1 MEYSD
6 QRESK
11 GRWFCSSVLDAT
23 AADSSA
29 QYENY
34 TISVKSETEQLELSD
49 LELENLITMESNRG
63 EVLLRKMNC
72 LKGERDELKRECE
85 ELKASQRKTD
95 SNTLSLSVVEEIKQ
109 ELQHERSLNANLRL
123 QLHKTQ
129 EANSELILAVQD
141 LEQLLEQKNTQIA
154 CPNCTKICIKQP
166 IQDISEMNFAE
177 GNSNVHVS
185 ECEELFE
192 TTSDGDDEQY
202 QLDVLVNRDDKVD
215 SDLKNNI
222 DVYKVHQE
230 DLQMQMEKLALKYE
244 ILKQEN
250 ADLLSK
256 LEQARQEEIIN
267 QQRDCS
273 ENSATISDL
282 KEQINVLKNELQERS
297 RAYDASLE
305 VITNENFK
313 QQKRAKEAEDALWMT
328 RLHNAK
334 ITERLQEEFEILA
347 GEITSTFHMNEKLAI
362 QALAEANE
370 IHLQKCHLEEQLE
383 QNKADIAVLQ
393 ERHEVEVKELSNLVD
408 LKTKEIGRLQ
418 KKSEASDNQNKMG
431 EAKIKALSENIFTL
445 KTEVQK
451 LSAEKV
457 QLCEQIA
464 VNKKSVTEI
473 EQLKDFSAE
482 VEKTLYEKNLE
493 SEVLKNELASM
504 REEAD
509 KLEKGIYKLQQLVE
523 EKEMLIK
530 SLNSEIEIIK
540 ERSRAMSLEEEIE
553 KKNLLKQI
561 CHLQSDLKRKDD
573 TTTILEKKLQEKI
586 TRSTNSGVNMKT
598 GSSRNKRNKTGSAT
612 QSSSDVTVL
621 YEKIKLLE
629 EKLKLKDAKLENT
642 MTSFLNREKHLN
654 HRIEELERDLLRCDK
669 EGMQNIKH
677 NLDGDCAISIDNEL
691 ALSHEIISLEGE
703 EEDSKSNKC
712 NQNNL
717 AEMLIQEQQ
726 NVKYNQDGDCAISID
741 NELTLS
747 HEDTT
752 LEKKE
757 QDSKP
762 KKCSRYN
769 LTEMLHEMAML
780 RENNKST
787 EAELKEMQQRYTQI
801 SLRFAEVEGERQQ
814 LVMTVRNLKN
824 AQKI

>member
-1 MEYSD
+1 MLKVTRWKGEKNKIRVVFKLQFHASQVNSLGWEIMMVSLVPLDVGKATMKTDKVLVIGGHCHWRNPIYETVKLFQDSNTGKMEDKLYKFVVSANGIAAAATVGEITVNLAD
-6 QRESK
+6 YFESAKPTSASLPLKPSKSGIILHVTIQRMHADLEV
-11 GRWFCSSVLDAT
+11 SSVLDAT

-63 EVLLRKMNC
+63 EILLRKMNC

-141 LEQLLEQKNTQIA
+141 LEQLLEQKNTEIA
-154 CPNCTKICIKQP
+154 CQNCTKICIKQP

-222 DVYKVHQE
+222 DVYK
-230 DLQMQMEKLALKYE
+230 
-244 ILKQEN
+244 EN
-250 ADLLSK
+250 ADLHSK

-282 KEQINVLKNELQERS
+282 KEQIKVLKNELQERS

-362 QALAEANE
+362 QVLAEANE

-393 ERHEVEVKELSNLVD
+393 ERHEV
-408 LKTKEIGRLQ
+408 
-418 KKSEASDNQNKMG
+418 KS
-431 EAKIKALSENIFTL
+431 
-445 KTEVQK
+445 
-451 LSAEKV
+451 
-457 QLCEQIA
+457 
-464 VNKKSVTEI
+464 
-473 EQLKDFSAE
+473 
-482 VEKTLYEKNLE
+482 
-493 SEVLKNELASM
+493 
-504 REEAD
+504 
-509 KLEKGIYKLQQLVE
+509 
-523 EKEMLIK
+523 
-530 SLNSEIEIIK
+530 
-540 ERSRAMSLEEEIE
+540 RSY
-553 KKNLLKQI
+553 Q
-561 CHLQSDLKRKDD
+561 
-573 TTTILEKKLQEKI
+573 TW
-586 TRSTNSGVNMKT
+586 
-598 GSSRNKRNKTGSAT
+598 
-612 QSSSDVTVL
+612 
-621 YEKIKLLE
+621 
-629 EKLKLKDAKLENT
+629 
-642 MTSFLNREKHLN
+642 EKHLN

-752 LEKKE
+752 LEEKE
-757 QDSKP
+757 QDSKS

-814 LVMTVRNLKN
+814 LVMTTCKAHKIGDAQTIISRQANDQIESNNGETYEPPQRLELRELVASSAAKHIKSLLFPSRMAQSKSRNSKSKKQHGEMKKN
-824 AQKI
+824 GKQDDIAQLRSQLDALSLQIIRVTADGNCFFRSLADQLEGNEQEHEIYRKMVVQYIKIITMGN